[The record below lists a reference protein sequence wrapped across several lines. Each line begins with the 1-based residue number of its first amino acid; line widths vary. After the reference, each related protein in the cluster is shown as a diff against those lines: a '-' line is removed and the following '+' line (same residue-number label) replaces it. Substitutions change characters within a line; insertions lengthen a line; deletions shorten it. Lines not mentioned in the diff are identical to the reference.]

1 MAVELGYP
9 EMRDELSGLRRQVE
23 SCRRCKLWER
33 RNKPVFGEGPED
45 AEIVLVG
52 LGPGYHENL
61 EGRPFVGAA
70 GKLLNELLALAGLK
84 REDVYITNVV
94 KCYLPDNKATDEEI
108 RACTPYL
115 NKQIEI
121 IKPKTIVLLGNV
133 ATNYIFNRFGLQ
145 LASMRN
151 LHGKTFSVSTLFL
164 QTKIIPMYH
173 PAAALRNPGLKDV
186 VRNDWKNLGESLRL

>member
-1 MAVELGYP
+1 MVVELGNP
-9 EMRDELSGLRRQVE
+9 EMKDDLLGLGKQVE
-23 SCRRCKLWER
+23 SCRRCRLWEGR
-33 RNKPVFGEGPED
+33 YKLVFGEGPED

-52 LGPGYHENL
+52 LGPGYNENL
-61 EGRPFVGAA
+61 EGRPFIGAA
-70 GKLLNELLALAGLK
+70 GKLLNKLLALAGLK

-94 KCYLPDNKATDEEI
+94 KCYLPDNKVTDEEI

-121 IKPKTIVLLGNV
+121 IKPKIIVLLGNV

-145 LASMRN
+145 PTSMRN
-151 LHGKTFSVSTLFL
+151 LHGKIFSISTLFL

-186 VRNDWKNLGESLRL
+186 VRNDWKNLGEC